1 MEVDID
7 ERLLN
12 AFKRIRKSYKNG
24 LAVVKVSRGACG
36 GCFGYIPPQTQSE
49 IRTKKTIMI
58 CEHCGRIIADIDDSA
73 VFISDEEMAS

>member
-1 MEVDID
+1 MTG
-7 ERLLN
+7 LSAHTLN
-12 AFKRIRKSYKNG
+12 YPHKTG
-24 LAVVKVSRGACG
+24 VSRGACG